1 MQARAS
7 LASSAELV
15 SDLLVQLEQ
24 HPLPVSV
31 DLKLDRIFQFMNK
44 IGNPES
50 RLPPVIHVA
59 GTNGKGSLIAYLR
72 AICEAAGLRVH
83 AYTSPHLVQ
92 FHERIVVAGE
102 QIGDDLLADVL
113 SQVVTA
119 SRDFPLTFFEST
131 TAAAFLAFSKVPADI
146 VLLETGLGGRL
157 DATNLIAKPRL
168 TAITPVSIDHAEF
181 LGDSLAAIA
190 GEKAGIIKQGTSCI
204 IGAQESDALVVLKEK
219 ADASSAPVSVCGDA
233 WRYMPR
239 PEKDT
244 FDYVSKRNPDGFK
257 RLKPALEGTH
267 QMHNAA
273 LAIACV
279 EQLDEFAIDEDAIRK
294 GLADVTW
301 AARLQPIKSGALAD
315 KLAPLDD
322 VSLWVDGGHN
332 PAAGK
337 VIAAWLSRRE
347 VQRPLHIVSAMVK
360 AKDAEGFMAP
370 LLPYAA
376 SIQLV
381 EIPDEPMSKQA
392 DTFLEE
398 IAALE
403 PSCPV
408 RATSFDDAMREFV
421 AANVSSC
428 DILCCGS
435 LYFAGYVLAKNA

>member
-1 MQARAS
+1 MQARAMIDT
-7 LASSAELV
+7 SSELV
-15 SDLLVQLEQ
+15 SDLLAQLEQ
-24 HPLPVSV
+24 HPLPAAV
-31 DLKLDRIFQFMNK
+31 DLKLDRIFQFMNR

-72 AICEAAGLRVH
+72 AIFEAAGLKVH

-102 QIGDDLLADVL
+102 QINDEFLADVL
-113 SQVVTA
+113 SQVVAA

-168 TAITPVSIDHAEF
+168 TAITPISIDHAEF
-181 LGDSLAAIA
+181 LGESLAEIA
-190 GEKAGIIKQGTSCI
+190 GEKAGIIKPDTHCV
-204 IGAQESDALVVLKEK
+204 IGAQESDALVVLKDK
-219 ADASSAPVSVCGDA
+219 AEASAASISVCGDA

-239 PEKDT
+239 PDKDT

-257 RLKPALEGTH
+257 RLRPALAGTH

-273 LAIACV
+273 LAIACI
-279 EQLDEFAIDEDAIRK
+279 EQLEEFNIDEEAIHK
-294 GLADVTW
+294 GIEHASW
-301 AARLQPIKSGALAD
+301 AARLQPLESGSVVE
-315 KLAPLDD
+315 KLSSLND
-322 VSLWVDGGHN
+322 VSLWLDGGHN

-337 VIAAWLSRRE
+337 VIAGWLSRRE
-347 VQRPLHIVSAMVK
+347 EQRPLHIVAAMVK
-360 AKDAEGFMAP
+360 TKDAEGFMAP

-376 SIQLV
+376 SVQLV
-381 EIPDEPMSKQA
+381 EIPDEPMSKESA
-392 DTFLEE
+392 DFLEE
-398 IAALE
+398 ISALS

-408 RATSFDDAMREFV
+408 RATTFGEAIAEFV

-435 LYFAGYVLAKNA
+435 LYFAGFVLAKNA